1 MQPKRLLETRF
12 WRREKGADSDGAG
25 FQLPWWFYLP
35 FEHVALIVLLGFNLL
50 MIFPL
55 FRLKTSPNAFSAPL
69 LPFLCRGIG
78 RITGA
83 DFPQAAVW
91 VLLLFGSFGVFSL
104 YFFVQELAGRR
115 LPGLLA
121 AVFYSLPL
129 ADGLP
134 LWTKHALEM
143 GDGSHVVSLALA
155 PMVAY
160 LTLRFLK
167 SGDFNFAL
175 RSSLGTALVAL
186 ISPFGAFV
194 LVVFFFVCTFSE
206 ILLGRGR
213 VKILRLLV
221 CLGLALGFACFWYNP
236 FFVKKIIFESWQG
249 QTLAA
254 VLRNMIPISSF
265 VLPVVGTFGFLLF
278 ERKPGLQSLFV
289 SLGLFFAF
297 FFLNLGG
304 RFSQG
309 GDGLPSRFSLEFWLG
324 TAFVGGLVATHVFD
338 FLRGAKKIGR
348 FVLTE
353 GRGERLSFGF
363 ILVLLLVCSLWILG
377 SAVRP
382 VTAEAYGQILG
393 ASQGEVAGIWE
404 IRQEAGGGL
413 AIWTGRV
420 MTFITGALVV
430 SLRRRLL
437 G

>member
-1 MQPKRLLETRF
+1 MAKRLLETRF
-12 WRREKGADSDGAG
+12 WRRERGADSDRAG
-25 FQLPWWFYLP
+25 FQPPWWFYLP

-55 FRLKTSPNAFSAPL
+55 FRLKISPNAFSAPL
-69 LPFLCRGIG
+69 LPFLCRLIAK
-78 RITGA
+78 TGVV
-83 DFPQAAVW
+83 DFPQAVVW

-104 YFFVQELAGRR
+104 YFFVQELTGRR

-121 AVFYSLPL
+121 AAFYSLPL

-134 LWTKHALEM
+134 LWTQHALEM

-167 SGDFNFAL
+167 NGGFNFAL
-175 RSSLGTALVAL
+175 LSSLGSALVAL
-186 ISPFGAFV
+186 TSPFGAFV
-194 LVVFFFVCTFSE
+194 LLVFLSICTFSE

-213 VKILRLLV
+213 VKFLRLLV
-221 CLGLALGFACFWYNP
+221 CLGLSLGFSSFWYNP

-254 VLRNMIPISSF
+254 VLRNMIPISFF

-278 ERKPGLQSLFV
+278 ERKPDLQSLFV
-289 SLGLFFAF
+289 SLSLFFAF

-309 GDGLPSRFSLEFWLG
+309 GDDLPSRFSLEFWLG
-324 TAFVGGLVATHVFD
+324 TAFVGGLAATQMFD

-353 GRGERLSFGF
+353 GMGERLSFGF
-363 ILVLLLVCSLWILG
+363 IVALLLICSLWILG

-382 VTAEAYGQILG
+382 VTAEVYGQILG

-404 IRQEAGGGL
+404 IKQEIGETFFIWIGRAITL
-413 AIWTGRV
+413 ATGV
-420 MTFITGALVV
+420 FVV
-430 SLRRRLL
+430 YLRRRLSV
-437 G
+437 